1 MLNTHKSPGAEM
13 ERLCAQYARGRDPAL
28 RERIIAGHLNIAA
41 ALAARYN
48 GRGVEYDDLYQ
59 VASLALVKA
68 LDRFDPEKGVK
79 FSTFATPTM
88 IGEIKNYFRDRSRS
102 IRLPRNS
109 GAMLAA
115 LEKCVDELMQEMH
128 RDPTAEELARRM
140 GLGVEQILEQLEM
153 RGAVRPVSLD
163 YTSQEGENDAPMEA
177 FLGFEEKGYSEF
189 ENNETIQSA
198 LAELDGQERELIQ
211 MRYFE
216 GLSQRQAAERMGV
229 SQMSVSRMERRA
241 LSKMRGQMEGTD
253 GGTSS

>member
-1 MLNTHKSPGAEM
+1 
-13 ERLCAQYARGRDPAL
+13 
-28 RERIIAGHLNIAA
+28 
-41 ALAARYN
+41 
-48 GRGVEYDDLYQ
+48 
-59 VASLALVKA
+59 
-68 LDRFDPEKGVK
+68 
-79 FSTFATPTM
+79 
-88 IGEIKNYFRDRSRS
+88 
-102 IRLPRNS
+102 
-109 GAMLAA
+109 
-115 LEKCVDELMQEMH
+115 MQEMH
-128 RDPTAEELARRM
+128 RAPTAEELAGRM